1 MRSERSGEKV
11 RQRTLLNLGSD
22 FPAERRHWAVLCSRI
37 QKLLDRQAE
46 LVPLSCPEEVERH
59 AQRIAAQLLNSA
71 PSGGTGRPDLQT
83 VDVGSLELI
92 RPRSVGV
99 EHVGLWAME
108 RLGLEALLERLGF
121 NGTQRA
127 LAMASVIARMAA
139 PGSERASWRWLCE
152 RSALGELLGVDFE
165 RMSMMRLYRVSDA
178 LVAQRAA
185 IEAQLFDRATDLFG
199 LRSTVTLYDLS
210 GRRSQVTARAFAPLS
225 SMS

>member
-1 MRSERSGEKV
+1 MPSASSRSCSTAPRPAGSGV
-11 RQRTLLNLGSD
+11 
-22 FPAERRHWAVLCSRI
+22 
-37 QKLLDRQAE
+37 
-46 LVPLSCPEEVERH
+46 
-59 AQRIAAQLLNSA
+59 
-71 PSGGTGRPDLQT
+71 PDLQT

-152 RSALGELLGVDFE
+152 RSSLGELLGVDFE
-165 RMSMMRLYRVSDA
+165 RMSTMRLYRASDA
-178 LVAQRAA
+178 LMSHRAT
-185 IEAQLFDRATDLFG
+185 IEAHLFDRATDLFG
-199 LRSTVTLYDLS
+199 LRRTVTLYDLTNTFFE
-210 GRRSQVTARAFAPLS
+210 GEGGGPEQGPTRPLQGEAFGLPAADPGAGARRLGLRAPLRGLLRRGQ
-225 SMS
+225 